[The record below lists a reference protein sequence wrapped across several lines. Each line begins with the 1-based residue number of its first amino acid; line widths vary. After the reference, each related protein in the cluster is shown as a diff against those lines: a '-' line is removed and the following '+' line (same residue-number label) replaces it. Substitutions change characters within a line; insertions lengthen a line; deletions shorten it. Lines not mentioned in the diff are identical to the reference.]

1 MTRKEHQ
8 RLFELINDPP
18 PGSKIAA
25 AKKAGVD
32 LFLMVRLLGL
42 TPQQRLD
49 EALRHLEFQEQMEQA
64 LLRET
69 PEERLQIEYV
79 WNSRPRLRW

>member
-1 MTRKEHQ
+1 MTREERE
-8 RLFELINDPP
+8 RLLQLISNPP
-18 PGSKIAA
+18 PGSKIES

-32 LFLMVRLLGL
+32 LSLMVRLLSL
-42 TPQQRLD
+42 TPQQRLE
-49 EALRHLEFQEQMEQA
+49 EALMHLEFQEQIEHA